1 MGAIFVFYQIKIIM
15 LLRNQ
20 LTSRVAGIILTR
32 IRERKGRLTEI
43 SDECRINRREFNVRG
58 FSKMSLQRLLRV
70 FYALYMVLPKREFDA
85 MENEIAEV
93 IADYADEY
101 DYVLLDE

>member
-1 MGAIFVFYQIKIIM
+1 MGAISLFYQIKIIM

-58 FSKMSLQRLLRV
+58 LSKMSLHRLLRV
-70 FYALYMVLPKREFDA
+70 FYALYMVLPKREYDE
-85 MENEIAEV
+85 MMDEIRRVMA
-93 IADYADEY
+93 AYADHY
-101 DYVLLDE
+101 DYLLLDE

>member
-70 FYALYMVLPKREFDA
+70 FYALYMVLPKREYDE
-85 MENEIAEV
+85 MMDEIRRVMA
-93 IADYADEY
+93 AYADHY
-101 DYVLLDE
+101 DYLLLDE

>member
-70 FYALYMVLPKREFDA
+70 FYALYMVLPKREYDE
-85 MENEIAEV
+85 MMNEIRRVMA
-93 IADYADEY
+93 AYADHY
-101 DYVLLDE
+101 DYLLLDE

>member
-1 MGAIFVFYQIKIIM
+1 MGATYYLIKIFMTM
-15 LLRNQ
+15 LLRKQ
-20 LTSRVAGIILTR
+20 LTSKVARIILTR
-32 IRERKGRLTEI
+32 IRDRKGRLTEI

-70 FYALYMVLPKREFDA
+70 FYALCLVLPKSEFDA
-85 MENEIAEV
+85 MGNEIAEV